1 MRVRRQKTEREPTIA
16 LINIVFLMLIFFLV
30 AGQLARPPEP
40 GLKLVRTAELDGASP
55 PDALVLHPD
64 GRMAYRGADVAEA
77 EAFVAGLDDAARAV
91 VRVLPDRDLPA
102 ARLVETGRALRAAG
116 AGRVVIV
123 TARGAA
129 AAEAEGAVR

>member
-1 MRVRRQKTEREPTIA
+1 MRARRQRAEREPTIA

-30 AGQLARPPEP
+30 AGQLARPVDP
-40 GLKLVRTAELDGASP
+40 GLHLVRVAGLDGAAP

-64 GRMAYRGADVAEA
+64 GRMSYRGADVAA
-77 EAFVAGLDDAARAV
+77 AAVFVAGLDAAARAT

-102 ARLVETGRALRAAG
+102 AKLVATGRALRAAG

-129 AAEAEGAVR
+129 RAEEARP

>member
-1 MRVRRQKTEREPTIA
+1 MKAQRKKTEREPTIA

-30 AGQLARPPEP
+30 AGQLARPLDP
-40 GLKLVRTAELDGASP
+40 GLDLVRVADLDGASP

-64 GRMAYRGADVAEA
+64 GRMAYRGADVEGA
-77 EAFVAGLDDAARAV
+77 EAFVAELSEEARAV

-102 ARLVETGRALRAAG
+102 AKLVETGRALRAAG
-116 AGRVVIV
+116 AARVVIV

-129 AAEAEGAVR
+129 TETAGEVVQ